1 MRKFT
6 ISVGQVKQANNSIVN
21 SNKLKHVFYN
31 IGNKFICNEDDF
43 GTIIDILDRKM
54 IKIKA

>member
-6 ISVGQVKQANNSIVN
+6 VSVGQVKHANRAIVN

-31 IGNKFICNEDDF
+31 IGNKFLCNPEDYSD
-43 GTIIDILDRKM
+43 IVEILDRKM
-54 IKIKA
+54 IKVKA

>member
-6 ISVGQVKQANNSIVN
+6 ISVGQIKHANIALIN

-31 IGNKFICNEDDF
+31 VGNKFLCNPEDYSD
-43 GTIIDILDRKM
+43 IVEILDRKM
-54 IKIKA
+54 IKVHA

>member
-6 ISVGQVKQANNSIVN
+6 VSVGQVKQANISIVN

-31 IGNKFICNEDDF
+31 VGNKFICNEDDF

>member
-6 ISVGQVKQANNSIVN
+6 VQLGLVKQANNSIVN